1 MKKKFIAMLAVA
13 AAVSQSVAI
22 AKPFGVCTHMG
33 LGITYDN
40 IANIQSARDTRV
52 EWIRDEARWSDMQ
65 SGADGEIKIR
75 DKDLDYIK
83 RVDKARINQ
92 LLLLSYGN
100 DNYEGIEADTVFPKQ
115 DNETYYNGYLDY
127 VRYTVSQVKDYVDA
141 YEIWNEPNIKGF
153 NYNLLANGTDY
164 AKLYLD
170 AKAII
175 DVLNGKSDYPFSK
188 RLGVNEQSKRKAL
201 WTIRKNMLP
210 NINKKPSTANGICK
224 FLEFNAFCNAPIGHD
239 ATALGQ
245 E

>member
-1 MKKKFIAMLAVA
+1 
-13 AAVSQSVAI
+13 
-22 AKPFGVCTHMG
+22 MG

-115 DNETYYNGYLDY
+115 DNKTYYNGYLDY

-175 DVLNGKSDYPFSK
+175 DELDPTAMVVCGAITGTDDADTDFGKAIFDYVKTKGDVNSLIDAFSIHLYTQLSDEVY
-188 RLGVNEQSKRKAL
+188 V
-201 WTIRKNMLP
+201 
-210 NINKKPSTANGICK
+210 
-224 FLEFNAFCNAPIGHD
+224 
-239 ATALGQ
+239 
-245 E
+245 